1 MTSPSP
7 NSSQAAPGVLT
18 EMKSFVRGLVEPS
31 PRIID
36 FGQRRRAQL
45 LSIILLCLF
54 LLFLFINI
62 GYALTVPGYRLPPAD
77 LIGYGV
83 LAFTYALSRSRYT
96 QAAVLI
102 MLAMFV
108 MNVFQNVLSGTS
120 VNIAV
125 TLSFLIP
132 SYVLASIFLT
142 PLWAT
147 IYGVGVNGIVAL
159 LPILAPGSVDG
170 FASFIGSV
178 SVGMVVVVLCLIWT
192 FNRNRIEND
201 HRAALVDAYN
211 TTLEGWSNALE
222 IRDKE
227 TVGHSRRVTE
237 LTLNLGRLFGLEG
250 DELEWIR
257 RGSLL
262 HDIGKMFIPDSI
274 LMKNTKLDDEEWN
287 VMRTHPKIARDMLAS
302 ISYLKPALDIP
313 VFHHEWWNGKG
324 YPYGLQGDQIPLAAR
339 IFAVVDVWDALL
351 SDRPYRQAWTRDQVR
366 KYIRDQSGKQFDP
379 QVVDKFLE
387 LELE

>member
-1 MTSPSP
+1 
-7 NSSQAAPGVLT
+7 
-18 EMKSFVRGLVEPS
+18 
-31 PRIID
+31 
-36 FGQRRRAQL
+36 
-45 LSIILLCLF
+45 
-54 LLFLFINI
+54 
-62 GYALTVPGYRLPPAD
+62 

-96 QAAVLI
+96 QATVFLL
-102 MLAMFV
+102 LAMFLL
-108 MNVFQNVLSGTS
+108 NVFQNIPTGTS

-159 LPILAPGSVDG
+159 LPMLAPESVDG
-170 FASFIGSV
+170 FTSLIGSV

-227 TVGHSRRVTE
+227 TIGHSRRVTE
-237 LTLNLGRLFGLEG
+237 LSLNLGQLCGLEG
-250 DELEWIR
+250 DELEWVR

-274 LMKNTKLDDEEWN
+274 LMKNSELDDEEWK
-287 VMRTHPKIARDMLAS
+287 VMRTHPQIARDVLATV
-302 ISYLKPALDIP
+302 SYLKPALEIP

-324 YPYGLQGDQIPLAAR
+324 YPYGLQGDQIPLSAR

-351 SDRPYRQAWTRDQVR
+351 SDRPYRHAWTREQVI
-366 KYIRDQSGKQFDP
+366 KYIKDQSGKQFDP
-379 QVVDKFLE
+379 QIVDKFFE
-387 LELE
+387 LGL

>member
-1 MTSPSP
+1 MTSESQ
-7 NSSQAAPGVLT
+7 NSSDAAPNMLAQVKNFFRRLT
-18 EMKSFVRGLVEPS
+18 EPS
-31 PRIID
+31 ARIFD
-36 FGQRRRAQL
+36 LAQRRRAQL
-45 LSIILLCLF
+45 LSLILLCLF
-54 LLFLFINI
+54 ILFLSINI

-96 QAAVLI
+96 QATVFLL
-102 MLAMFV
+102 LAMFV
-108 MNVFQNVLSGTS
+108 LNVFQNILTGTS
-120 VNIAV
+120 VNIQV

-132 SYVLASIFLT
+132 SYVLASIFLN
-142 PLWAT
+142 PFWAT
-147 IYGVGVNGIVAL
+147 VYGVGINGLVAL
-159 LPILAPGSVDG
+159 LPILAPERFEG
-170 FASFIGSV
+170 FSPLIGAV
-178 SVGMVVVVLCLIWT
+178 SVGMVVVVMCLIWT

-227 TVGHSRRVTE
+227 TIGHSRRVTE
-237 LTLNLGRLFGLEG
+237 LSLNLGQLCGLEG
-250 DELEWIR
+250 DELEWVR

-274 LMKNTKLDDEEWN
+274 LMKNSELDDEEWK
-287 VMRTHPKIARDMLAS
+287 VMRTHPQIARDVLATV
-302 ISYLKPALDIP
+302 SYLKPALEIP

-324 YPYGLQGDQIPLAAR
+324 YPYGLQGDQIPLSAR

-351 SDRPYRQAWTRDQVR
+351 SDRPYRHAWTREQVI
-366 KYIRDQSGKQFDP
+366 KYIKDQSGKQFDP
-379 QVVDKFLE
+379 QIVDKFFE
-387 LELE
+387 LGL

>member
-1 MTSPSP
+1 MTSESQ
-7 NSSQAAPGVLT
+7 NSSDAAPNMLAQVKNFFRRLT
-18 EMKSFVRGLVEPS
+18 EPS
-31 PRIID
+31 ARIFD
-36 FGQRRRAQL
+36 LAQRRRAQL
-45 LSIILLCLF
+45 LSLILLCLF
-54 LLFLFINI
+54 ILFLSINI

-96 QAAVLI
+96 QATVFLL
-102 MLAMFV
+102 LAMFV
-108 MNVFQNVLSGTS
+108 LNVFQNVLSGTS

-132 SYVLASIFLT
+132 SYVLASIFLS
-142 PLWAT
+142 PFWAT
-147 IYGVGVNGIVAL
+147 VYGVGINGLVAL
-159 LPILAPGSVDG
+159 LPILAPERFEG
-170 FASFIGSV
+170 FSPLIGAV

-227 TVGHSRRVTE
+227 TKGHSRRVTE
-237 LTLNLGRLFGLEG
+237 LSLNLGQLCGLEG
-250 DELEWIR
+250 DELEWVR

-274 LMKNTKLDDEEWN
+274 LMKNSELDDEEWK
-287 VMRTHPKIARDMLAS
+287 VMRTHPQIARDVLATV
-302 ISYLKPALDIP
+302 SYLKPALEIP

-324 YPYGLQGDQIPLAAR
+324 YPYGLQGDQIPLSAR

-351 SDRPYRQAWTRDQVR
+351 SDRPYRHAWTREQVI
-366 KYIRDQSGKQFDP
+366 KYIKDQSGKQFDP
-379 QVVDKFLE
+379 QIVDKFFE
-387 LELE
+387 LGL